1 MWMEEKGS
9 ISTLNE
15 FLYVMNL
22 ELLSL
27 RKKVTAARCV

>member
-1 MWMEEKGS
+1 MEEKGS

-27 RKKVTAARCV
+27 RKKSYSS